1 MFALLVL
8 MLTLMNVDHKAFEDC
23 TIRIEAPA
31 PTQLI
36 LAVQE
41 FNDIPDAYRS
51 C

>member
-8 MLTLMNVDHKAFEDC
+8 FLSLLDIDHKAFEDC

-31 PTQLI
+31 PIELA

-41 FNDIPDAYRS
+41 YNDLPDTIRS

>member
-8 MLTLMNVDHKAFEDC
+8 FLTLLAIDHKAFEDC
-23 TIRIEAPA
+23 TIKLESPA
-31 PTQLI
+31 PIELA

-41 FNDIPDAYRS
+41 YNDLPDYIRS

>member
-8 MLTLMNVDHKAFEDC
+8 CLSLLDIDHKAFEDC
-23 TIRIEAPA
+23 TIKLEAHTPIELA
-31 PTQLI
+31 

-41 FNDIPDAYRS
+41 YNDLPDHIRE